1 MKKTAFLTL
10 LFSCLLFTVHAQNP
24 NLANIVRQGINQS
37 IQYTESSNWN
47 EAFTTCRNLDQ
58 MLLNDTQ
65 TSNNPHY
72 DLHYLVSKE
81 RLRMYNRIHRPENGK
96 QQLDLMNN
104 YATLSN
110 ADSLIIDYLYC
121 KAQYYQIFGQPSQS
135 LECYKQWFS
144 RKAKGKDEAAI
155 DKQYKDILTQAKADG
170 NTTLAS
176 SMQTLHKNWKDSI
189 QAAKD
194 AAEYNSLKLKYADA
208 QKSLDEK
215 QSTITRNKVLLSIL
229 GVVTVVLA
237 AGVIFLIFSLLRSI
251 VKNKKLKS
259 SLDIADNNNEMKSQF
274 ISHITDQVEPILND
288 IDSKSNNSD
297 INIDVNALRTLFH
310 DVQTYSALEES
321 REEQYPL
328 SKMDVSAFCE
338 NVMEEVKPLI
348 KENVEPVVNA
358 PKVFISTNGDALKQI
373 LKHLLKNAAHFTT
386 EGKITLE
393 FKKRSAHTGQFIVTD
408 NGCGINQELRGNLF
422 KPFKAIED
430 LREGDKM
437 GLPICSL
444 IAYKL
449 NGELH
454 LDDEFKKGT
463 RFILELHEK

>member
-10 LFSCLLFTVHAQNP
+10 LFSCLLLTAHAQSP
-24 NLANIVRQGINQS
+24 NLANAVRQGIKQS

-72 DLHYLVSKE
+72 DLHYLISKE
-81 RLRMYNRIHRPENGK
+81 RLRMYNRIRRPESSK

-104 YATLSN
+104 YATQSN

-121 KAQYYQIFGQPSQS
+121 KAQYYQIFGQPAQS

-144 RKAKGKDEAAI
+144 QQAKGQDEAAV
-155 DKQYKDILTQAKADG
+155 DKQYKDILAQAKAEG
-170 NTTLAS
+170 NTTLS
-176 SMQTLHKNWKDSI
+176 LSMQTLYKHWKDSI
-189 QAAKD
+189 QTAKD
-194 AAEYNSLKLKYADA
+194 AFEYNSLKLKFADA

-215 QSTITRNKVLLSIL
+215 QSTITRNKVFLGIL
-229 GVVTVVLA
+229 GVVAIVLA
-237 AGVIFLIFSLLRSI
+237 AGVIFLVFSLLRYI

-259 SLDIADNNNEMKSQF
+259 SLDIANNNNEMKSQF
-274 ISHITDQVEPILND
+274 ISHITDQVEPMLND
-288 IDSKSNNSD
+288 IISKSKNSD
-297 INIDVNALRTLFH
+297 INADVNALRTLFH
-310 DVQTYSALEES
+310 DVQTYSALEKS
-321 REEQYPL
+321 REEQYP
-328 SKMDVSAFCE
+328 SEKMDVSAFCE
-338 NVMEEVKPLI
+338 QIMEEAKPFF
-348 KENVEPVVNA
+348 KDGVEPVVNV

-373 LKHLLKNAAHFTT
+373 FQHLLMNAAYFTT

-393 FKKRSAHTGQFIVTD
+393 FKKRSAHTGQFMVTD
-408 NGCGINQELRGNLF
+408 NGCGIKQELRGELF
-422 KPFKAIED
+422 KPFRAVED

-449 NGELH
+449 NGVIH
-454 LDDEFKKGT
+454 IDDEFKKGT
-463 RFILELHEK
+463 RFILELHER